1 MSFPAKTESGVAA
14 VLNAR
19 SACDDDDVTTSVAVE
34 ELAPKA
40 WLPALTVAVS
50 VIIVPLG
57 VAAIT
62 VYTTVSVAVEPAAIL
77 GLVQLTGGEIQVQP
91 GAAVVVTDENVVLAG
106 VASVNVA
113 AVAAAAPVLM
123 TTCV

>member
-19 SACDDDDVTTSVAVE
+19 SACDDDDATTSVAVE

-50 VIIVPLG
+50 VIIVPPL
-57 VAAIT
+57 T

>member
-1 MSFPAKTESGVAA
+1 MSFPAKTESGVTA

-19 SACDDDDVTTSVAVE
+19 SACDDDDATTSVAVE

-50 VIIVPLG
+50 VIIVPPL
-57 VAAIT
+57 T

>member
-19 SACDDDDVTTSVAVE
+19 SACDDDATTSVAVE

-50 VIIVPLG
+50 VIIVPPL
-57 VAAIT
+57 T

-106 VASVNVA
+106 VASINVA
-113 AVAAAAPVLM
+113 AVAAAAPVLT